1 MKFDR
6 DFYVCCVKLFV
17 NDFERGGGYEMDTE
31 WRNEY
36 QDIRFDQIYI
46 HRCVL
51 RYLQPVPS

>member
-1 MKFDR
+1 MQ